1 MQLQSAAIYRLS
13 MDLVSPFT
21 TSFGTQD
28 KRHVTI
34 VTVTDSTGLVGYGEC
49 VSNEDPLYTEEF
61 LDASIIAMKKYFIPL
76 VLNADISHPND
87 VSDMLKS
94 FKRNNMGKAGL
105 EGAVWD
111 LYAKQLGKPL
121 HEVLGGVKSSVE
133 VGVSLGLEDTD
144 EAVVARVSEKVSE
157 GYKRIKVKIKP
168 GRDVELI
175 RKIREVHPDVPLMAD
190 ANSAY
195 TLDDIVV
202 LRQLDE
208 YNLMMIEQPLGHDDM
223 LDHAALQ
230 KEIRTPV
237 CLDESIDS
245 FKAAK
250 DAIAL
255 DACKIINLKIA
266 RVGGITES
274 LKIHELAE
282 ANGIPMWCGGML
294 EAGVGRMHNIAIT
307 TLSNFTLPGDTA
319 SSDRYWYKDIIVPP
333 VVATDGVVAVSSELG
348 IGAEIDWDTLRE
360 YLVEEI
366 VIEKGTAPDMIFS
379 K

>member
-1 MQLQSAAIYRLS
+1 
-13 MDLVSPFT
+13 
-21 TSFGTQD
+21 
-28 KRHVTI
+28 
-34 VTVTDSTGLVGYGEC
+34 
-49 VSNEDPLYTEEF
+49 
-61 LDASIIAMKKYFIPL
+61 
-76 VLNADISHPND
+76 
-87 VSDMLKS
+87 
-94 FKRNNMGKAGL
+94 
-105 EGAVWD
+105 
-111 LYAKQLGKPL
+111 
-121 HEVLGGVKSSVE
+121 
-133 VGVSLGLEDTD
+133 
-144 EAVVARVSEKVSE
+144 
-157 GYKRIKVKIKP
+157 
-168 GRDVELI
+168 
-175 RKIREVHPDVPLMAD
+175 
-190 ANSAY
+190 
-195 TLDDIVV
+195 
-202 LRQLDE
+202 
-208 YNLMMIEQPLGHDDM
+208 M

-274 LKIHELAE
+274 LRIHELAE

-319 SSDRYWYKDIIVPP
+319 SSDRYWHKDIIVPP
-333 VVATDGVVAVSSELG
+333 VVARDGVVTVSDEPG
-348 IGAEIDWDTLRE
+348 IGAEIDWATLRE

-379 K
+379 E